1 MPTKSNLLKRKVL
14 SDPTCHLC
22 GNRAE
27 DAMYALWECEAV
39 KLVGGMDFGWV
50 NRFEAAHGTFTELCD
65 RIMTQPRFPE
75 IFDNIAWFIW
85 SYRNKTRLNK
95 STQPLD
101 RIPEAVHS
109 FLSAFQRI
117 KVLPRSTAPSR
128 KKRRTTP
135 TVGEF

>member
-1 MPTKSNLLKRKVL
+1 MLKIPGKAKHFLWKECTNSLSTKSNLLKRKVL

-27 DAMYALWECEAV
+27 DAMHALWECETV

-75 IFDNIAWFIW
+75 IFDNTAWFMW
-85 SYRNKTRLNK
+85 SYRNKTRLNGN
-95 STQPLD
+95 L
-101 RIPEAVHS
+101 
-109 FLSAFQRI
+109 
-117 KVLPRSTAPSR
+117 
-128 KKRRTTP
+128 
-135 TVGEF
+135 